1 MVKIGPDIIDFKVL
15 KILKYAPKDDLA
27 VPVAVLLL
35 TVFYNIIFEIEAG
48 IVLSSLFFAKR
59 SSDNTVVKE
68 KLDDEIYSDYEIDVE
83 QKSRFKIRI
92 LHLDGQF
99 FFGSI
104 SQVVS
109 QFDELFETEYI
120 ILTYNSNIELDM
132 SAILAR

>member
-15 KILKYAPKDDLA
+15 KILKYALKDDLA

-109 QFDELFETEYI
+109 QFDGLFETEYI
-120 ILTYNSNIELDM
+120 ILTYNLNIELDM
-132 SAILAR
+132 SAISAR